1 MPGYVRRFVES
12 KPDSPGGHRGT
23 LTNTLPPV
31 PQKLRYEID
40 LSGLAPVANPD
51 DIQVRSISRDDLED
65 LARLMLDA
73 YVGTTDY
80 EGESLED
87 AIDEVRS
94 FLDDDLALLDRS
106 YLVEND
112 GTIASAVLVSLPEG
126 RPFIGYVM
134 TRASHKNRGLARLV
148 TTTVLEHLAGDGHES
163 VILYIT
169 EGNTPSE
176 ALFHS
181 VGAVQIES

>member
-1 MPGYVRRFVES
+1 MSGDLVEIQS
-12 KPDSPGGHRGT
+12 QVLSAVVEDDVE
-23 LTNTLPPV
+23 NTLPPV

-40 LSGLAPVANPD
+40 LSGLTPVPTLQD
-51 DIQVRSISRDDLED
+51 LRVRSISQGDLED

-73 YVGTTDY
+73 YVGTIDY
-80 EGESLED
+80 EDENLED
-87 AIDEVRS
+87 AMEEVRS

-106 YLVEND
+106 YVVDDD
-112 GTIASAVLVSLPEG
+112 GTIASAVLVSLSEG

-134 TRASHKNRGLARLV
+134 TSASHKNRGLARLV
-148 TTTVLEHLAGDGHES
+148 TTTALECLAGDGHET

-176 ALFHS
+176 ELFRS
-181 VGAVQIES
+181 VGAVQVES